1 MNCCSSVEATQMTS
15 KLEGDVTPG
24 AVWPLPAYGT
34 GGVRHRGSVSM
45 IRALTLNCRNLR
57 WRWQAKGTS
66 QTGEAGS
73 SHAPPRDGAT
83 CSVRWAAH

>member
-1 MNCCSSVEATQMTS
+1 MTS

-24 AVWPLPAYGT
+24 AVWPLPAYGP

-45 IRALTLNCRNLR
+45 IRALTLNCGNLQ
-57 WRWQAKGTS
+57 WRWQAKSTS

-73 SHAPPRDGAT
+73 SLAPPRDEAT
-83 CSVRWAAH
+83 RIVRWAAH